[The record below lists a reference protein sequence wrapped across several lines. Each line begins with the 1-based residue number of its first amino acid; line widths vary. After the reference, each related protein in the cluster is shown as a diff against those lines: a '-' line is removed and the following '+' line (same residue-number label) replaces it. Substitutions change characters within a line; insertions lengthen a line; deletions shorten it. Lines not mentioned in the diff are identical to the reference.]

1 MTIGPMASQQRSA
14 QSGRLGTGT
23 TFDDVLVL
31 GSLAEAFVGS
41 LPDLVGSP
49 PEHLLLQLVQGF
61 FRVTARDRLFRAAV
75 GPAFC
80 VHPRA

>member
-1 MTIGPMASQQRSA
+1 MTIGPMAASNARRK
-14 QSGRLGTGT
+14 SGRLGTGT

-49 PEHLLLQLVQGF
+49 PEHLLLQLVQGL
-61 FRVTARDRLFRAAV
+61 FRVTAGDRLFRATA

-80 VHPRA
+80 VHARA